1 MALAEELKS
10 KIRNIP
16 DWPKKGIIFR
26 DITPL
31 LNDRE
36 AFKKAVDWLAEPYI
50 NKGIATVVGIDAR
63 GFTLAAAIAYKI
75 GAGLVLIRKK
85 GKLPH
90 KTISREYSLEY
101 ATNTLEIHVDSIRQD
116 DRVLLVDDLL
126 ATGGSMEA
134 TIHLVE
140 KLSGHIIGISFL
152 IELTDLKGRNKLGRY
167 PVNSLIKFTEDEK

>member
-1 MALAEELKS
+1 MALDEELKVI
-10 KIRNIP
+10 IRSIP

-31 LNDRE
+31 LKNQA
-36 AFKKAVDWLAEPYI
+36 AFKKAADWLAEPYL
-50 NKGIATVVGIDAR
+50 NKGITTVVGIDAR
-63 GFTLAAAIAYKI
+63 GFILASAAAYKI

-90 KTISREYSLEY
+90 KTISREYTLEY
-101 ATNTLEIHVDSIRQD
+101 ATNTLEIHEDSISRGEK
-116 DRVLLVDDLL
+116 VLLVDDLL

-140 KLSGHIIGISFL
+140 KLGGNIAGISFL
-152 IELTDLKGRNKLGRY
+152 VELTDLNGRNKLGRH
-167 PVNSLIKFTEDEK
+167 PINSLIKFKEDEK

>member
-1 MALAEELKS
+1 MALAEDLKA

-31 LNDRE
+31 LKDKE
-36 AFKKAVDWLAEPYI
+36 AFKIAVDCLAKPYL
-50 NKGIATVVGIDAR
+50 NQGITTVVGIDAR
-63 GFTLAAAIAYKI
+63 GFILASAVAYQIA
-75 GAGLVLIRKK
+75 AGLVLIRKK

-90 KTISREYSLEY
+90 KTIACDYSLEY
-101 ATNTLEIHVDSIRQD
+101 ASNTLEIHEDSINQGEKI
-116 DRVLLVDDLL
+116 LLVDDLL

-140 KLSGHIIGISFL
+140 KLGGKIMGISFL
-152 IELTDLKGRNKLGRY
+152 IELTDLAGRKKLGEY
-167 PVNSLIKFTEDEK
+167 PVNSLIKFKEDEK

>member
-1 MALAEELKS
+1 MDLACELKA

-31 LNDRE
+31 LKDKE
-36 AFKKAVDWLAEPYI
+36 SFKKAVDWLAETYL
-50 NKGIATVVGIDAR
+50 NRGITTVVGIDAR
-63 GFTLAAAIAYKI
+63 GFILAAAVAYKI

-101 ATNTLEIHVDSIRQD
+101 ATNTLEIHEDSID
-116 DRVLLVDDLL
+116 FGEKVLLVDDLL

-140 KLSGHIIGISFL
+140 KLGGNIIGISFL
-152 IELTDLKGRNKLGRY
+152 IELTDLAGRKKLGNY
-167 PVNSLIKFTEDEK
+167 PINSLIKFKEDEK

>member
-1 MALAEELKS
+1 MVLAEELKLI
-10 KIRNIP
+10 IRSIP

-31 LNDRE
+31 LKNNE
-36 AFKKAVDWLAEPYI
+36 AFKKAVDWLAEPYL
-50 NKGIATVVGIDAR
+50 NQGITTVVGIDAR
-63 GFTLAAAIAYKI
+63 GFILAAAVAYKI

-90 KTISREYSLEY
+90 KTIAREYSLEY
-101 ATNTLEIHVDSIRQD
+101 ATNTLEIHEDSI
-116 DRVLLVDDLL
+116 DRGEKVLLVDDLL

-140 KLSGHIIGISFL
+140 KLAGRIVGISFL
-152 IELTDLKGRNKLGRY
+152 VELTDLKGREKLGSY
-167 PVNSLIKFTEDEK
+167 PINSLIKFREDEI